1 MQINKIS
8 KTYIF
13 ILFLFMI
20 SIVVGVYLYFS
31 SNNAI
36 ILTEPEVK
44 IVTPS
49 SVNTNYFFDFETLD
63 GLVNTENIIVAK
75 SHSGKMSCNLIGGK
89 EYGPSVNLKIS
100 KISEIPIKKVAA
112 SVWVYPISNSPIAVL
127 TLSVINFNNTSVF
140 WDGKSTENQNFTP
153 NKWTKINA
161 LFNLPADKISA
172 DDIISI
178 NIWNKG
184 KTDIIIDDLEIV
196 YGESSERRGVYTDA
210 DPSNLLKKD
219 LNFHRKTA
227 PFNTIYFDNIN
238 INNENST
245 RLTINKDDFM
255 ADFSPNDEV
264 YVGNFITDKSNLD
277 EIICINKEKIA
288 MFEYDTEDHGF
299 NKLWE
304 STLGDQ
310 SFLKQQSAKFV
321 GDFNA
326 DGKIDF
332 LLVDKNTGAWDLY
345 NFNNKAFKV
354 IIKGNNKLSSKWFDG
369 LNKPFVAN
377 SFFNNKKDG
386 LAILNTNYYMGVQL
400 NNVRNTFEEI
410 KLILPSSDS
419 SLFTNSSLVF
429 IGNFDNVIGQD
440 ILKLN
445 TDWRFDFKM
454 MKLDPAGFY
463 IFKALDFKGFLFDF
477 NPKYFEFV
485 KIVSG
490 NITSL
495 TKSSLLVLMCNCADS
510 KFNGI
515 YCNEFQNVAY
525 LPNSTALYELVNNN
539 SN

>member
-1 MQINKIS
+1 
-8 KTYIF
+8 
-13 ILFLFMI
+13 MI

-44 IVTPS
+44 IVKPS
-49 SVNTNYFFDFETLD
+49 SINTNYFFDFETLD

-127 TLSVINFNNTSVF
+127 TLSVINSNNTSVF

-219 LNFHRKTA
+219 LNFHRKTE

-400 NNVRNTFEEI
+400 NNVRNIFEEI

-429 IGNFDNVIGQD
+429 IGNFDYVIGQD
-440 ILKLN
+440 ILKLY
-445 TDWRFDFKM
+445 TDWGFDFIK
-454 MKLDPAGFY
+454 
-463 IFKALDFKGFLFDF
+463 
-477 NPKYFEFV
+477 
-485 KIVSG
+485 
-490 NITSL
+490 
-495 TKSSLLVLMCNCADS
+495 
-510 KFNGI
+510 
-515 YCNEFQNVAY
+515 
-525 LPNSTALYELVNNN
+525 
-539 SN
+539 

>member
-1 MQINKIS
+1 
-8 KTYIF
+8 
-13 ILFLFMI
+13 MI

-44 IVTPS
+44 IVKPS
-49 SVNTNYFFDFETLD
+49 SINTNYFFDFETLD

-127 TLSVINFNNTSVF
+127 TLSVINSNNTSVF

-219 LNFHRKTA
+219 LNLHRKTA

-386 LAILNTNYYMGVQL
+386 LAILNTNYYIGVQL

-515 YCNEFQNVAY
+515 YCNEFDNVAY

>member
-20 SIVVGVYLYFS
+20 SIVVGVYLFFS

-36 ILTEPEVK
+36 ILSEAEIK
-44 IVTPS
+44 IAKPS
-49 SVNTNYFFDFETLD
+49 NINTNYFYDFETLD

-100 KISEIPIKKVAA
+100 EISEIPIKKVAA

-127 TLSVINFNNTSVF
+127 TLSVINSNNTSVF

-196 YGESSERRGVYTDA
+196 YGESTERRGVYTDA
-210 DPSNLLKKD
+210 DPSNLLKRD

-227 PFNTIYFDNIN
+227 AFNTIYFDNIN

-304 STLGDQ
+304 STLGEQ

-354 IIKGNNKLSSKWFDG
+354 IIKGNNKLSSKWFDA

-419 SLFTNSSLVF
+419 SLFTNSSSVF

-463 IFKALDFKGFLFDF
+463 IFKALDFKAFLFDF

-495 TKSSLLVLMCNCADS
+495 TKSSLLVMMCNCADS

>member
-44 IVTPS
+44 IVKPS
-49 SVNTNYFFDFETLD
+49 SINTNYFFDFETLD

-127 TLSVINFNNTSVF
+127 TLSVINSNNTSVF

-304 STLGDQ
+304 STLGEQ

-515 YCNEFQNVAY
+515 YCNEFENVAY